1 MRQQAIIQV
10 QGLRQ
15 QYSQVAA
22 VKGIEFSVYP
32 GEIFGLIGTNGAGK
46 TTTMK
51 ALAGVQL
58 PTAGIVRVMGQ
69 APAAVRSAIGY
80 LTQQFSLY
88 ADLSIDENLRYYAKM
103 RRLGEPTFQARRQR
117 YLQWL
122 ALEPF
127 ADRLAGQLSGGMRQ
141 KLALAC
147 ALITEP
153 SILLL
158 DEVSTGIDA
167 VFRREIWAFLAKV
180 AQQGTTIVV
189 ATHYLDEAERC
200 DRVALIHNGTI
211 HQVGPPAQLRQS
223 LNLYCFNVIPD
234 DPQLASGPV
243 FAATEQALRDAIAC
257 GHTPITDIQ
266 TLGDRLAVFG
276 HHPTATESAIH
287 QILQNHGLPQ
297 ATLHPASL
305 TLEHVMAYQ
314 LQQSREANRPSPHP
328 PISSSPCP
336 PSPSWLL
343 KVDQATKT
351 YGTFEA
357 VHPLNIAVRRGEIC
371 GLLGANG
378 AGKTTLMKMLCGLL
392 PPTAGEIYVTE
403 AHLPPTHPQVKRRIG
418 YMSQKFAL
426 YPDLTVQENLTF
438 FGRAYRVPRRL
449 RAERIAWV
457 LRTLGLEHQAQ
468 QRVGNLS
475 GGNQQR
481 VAFGA
486 AVLHQP
492 ELLFLDEPTA
502 GMDLLVRRQFWQ
514 LLQQF
519 ARQGTAI
526 VVTTHSMEEAE
537 YCTNLFLMR
546 SGKLILEGSPA
557 TIKAQQS
564 GQLVEIISDIPQ
576 TTLYALEHQ
585 FEPWRLIFM
594 GDRIHMILD
603 RSSQMAD
610 VQDYLTTVES
620 QPFQVVAIPFSLEA
634 AFLNIAQHPQRR

>member
-211 HQVGPPAQLRQS
+211 HQVGPP
-223 LNLYCFNVIPD
+223 C
-234 DPQLASGPV
+234 PV
-243 FAATEQALRDAIAC
+243 TSKPE
-257 GHTPITDIQ
+257 P
-266 TLGDRLAVFG
+266 
-276 HHPTATESAIH
+276 
-287 QILQNHGLPQ
+287 
-297 ATLHPASL
+297 
-305 TLEHVMAYQ
+305 
-314 LQQSREANRPSPHP
+314 
-328 PISSSPCP
+328 
-336 PSPSWLL
+336 
-343 KVDQATKT
+343 
-351 YGTFEA
+351 
-357 VHPLNIAVRRGEIC
+357 
-371 GLLGANG
+371 
-378 AGKTTLMKMLCGLL
+378 
-392 PPTAGEIYVTE
+392 
-403 AHLPPTHPQVKRRIG
+403 
-418 YMSQKFAL
+418 
-426 YPDLTVQENLTF
+426 
-438 FGRAYRVPRRL
+438 
-449 RAERIAWV
+449 V
-457 LRTLGLEHQAQ
+457 LFQC
-468 QRVGNLS
+468 
-475 GGNQQR
+475 
-481 VAFGA
+481 
-486 AVLHQP
+486 
-492 ELLFLDEPTA
+492 
-502 GMDLLVRRQFWQ
+502 
-514 LLQQF
+514 
-519 ARQGTAI
+519 
-526 VVTTHSMEEAE
+526 HS
-537 YCTNLFLMR
+537 
-546 SGKLILEGSPA
+546 
-557 TIKAQQS
+557 
-564 GQLVEIISDIPQ
+564 
-576 TTLYALEHQ
+576 
-585 FEPWRLIFM
+585 
-594 GDRIHMILD
+594 
-603 RSSQMAD
+603 
-610 VQDYLTTVES
+610 
-620 QPFQVVAIPFSLEA
+620 
-634 AFLNIAQHPQRR
+634 